1 MKTLKWMLAL
11 ALCLPAVLFA
21 QSKQEIKERMAERLP
36 IVNELKQKQWVG
48 ENNQGFL
55 EILEPEKVSD
65 EQEKVVVEENTDR
78 KIVYAKIADQVEAT
92 VKLVGQQRAKSI
104 REQSAPG
111 IKVQLPDGT
120 WADKTQHTH

>member
-11 ALCLPAVLFA
+11 ALCLPAVLSA
-21 QSKQEIKERMAERLP
+21 HSKQEIKKRMAERLP
-36 IVNELKQKQWVG
+36 TVNELKQKQWVG

-78 KIVYAKIADQVEAT
+78 KIVYAKIADQVDAT
-92 VKLVGQQRAKSI
+92 VKLVGQQRAKTI
-104 REQSAPG
+104 REQSASG
-111 IKVQLPDGT
+111 IKIQLPDGT
-120 WADKTQHTH
+120 WTEKKP